1 MTIAPITPISSNNA
15 PAFKLPDDIQEV
27 AITVAARNLDP
38 TILNEQFLKFSGII
52 PEDWELARQP
62 VLGPQGSQIV
72 FKNGLAIVAQPRTVT
87 FTETIG
93 NRNISEILVA
103 EMARQYAS
111 KLPKAEYQGLT
122 ISPKC
127 LVPFADNADGA
138 RQYITQTLLAPGPW
152 QDFGKAPVQAGVN
165 FLYQFETCQLNLAIN
180 QATIQIPEQP
190 NVAALLFAGNFNY
203 PIENPSTEGRLALLG
218 QYLEG
223 WQSDLQ
229 TFRSMIYDR
238 FLVQQSQPVSV
249 FG

>member
-1 MTIAPITPISSNNA
+1 MTIAPITPISANN
-15 PAFKLPDDIQEV
+15 PPEFKLPEDIQEV
-27 AITVAARNLDP
+27 AITVAAKNLDP
-38 TILNEQFLKFSGII
+38 TILNEQFLKFTGII

-72 FKNGLAIVAQPRTVT
+72 FKNGLGIVAQPRTVT

-93 NRNISEILVA
+93 NRNIADLLIA
-103 EMARQYAS
+103 DIARQYIS

-122 ISPKC
+122 IAPKC
-127 LVPFADNADGA
+127 LVPFPKNADSA
-138 RQYITQTLLAPGPW
+138 RQYITRTLLAPGPW

-190 NVAALLFAGNFNY
+190 NVGALLFAGNFNY
-203 PIENPSTEGRLALLG
+203 PIENPSAEGRLALLD
-218 QYLEG
+218 QYLKG

-229 TFRSMIYDR
+229 TFRSMVYDR